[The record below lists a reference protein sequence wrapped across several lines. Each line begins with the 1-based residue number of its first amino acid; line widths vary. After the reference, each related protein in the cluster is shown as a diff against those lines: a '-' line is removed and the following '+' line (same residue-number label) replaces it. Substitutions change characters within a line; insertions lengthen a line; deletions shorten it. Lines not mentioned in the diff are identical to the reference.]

1 MSVTRRLRRP
11 HIGSGINGSTVSGF
25 RATSWAS
32 SHQTASKSKSCIR
45 APSGLSDSEDSENG
59 GNASPGYS
67 FKAPSGY
74 RGKFEAPRPES
85 TLTYGMSHA
94 SLVKGYSGMDAH

>member
-11 HIGSGINGSTVSGF
+11 QTGSGINGSNVTGF

-45 APSGLSDSEDSENG
+45 APSGLSDSEDSEDG
-59 GNASPGYS
+59 GNGSPGYS

-74 RGKFEAPRPES
+74 AGELEA
-85 TLTYGMSHA
+85 LFMH
-94 SLVKGYSGMDAH
+94 